1 MDIIQTAYKLLFDP
15 LKRELG
21 RTAHVEM
28 INGVR
33 IANETSNAGSHQGNQ
48 QICYE

>member
-1 MDIIQTAYKLLFDP
+1 MNIIQIDHELFCDP

-21 RTAHVEM
+21 CTAHVEM

-33 IANETSNAGSHQGNQ
+33 IANETSNAGSHQGN
-48 QICYE
+48 